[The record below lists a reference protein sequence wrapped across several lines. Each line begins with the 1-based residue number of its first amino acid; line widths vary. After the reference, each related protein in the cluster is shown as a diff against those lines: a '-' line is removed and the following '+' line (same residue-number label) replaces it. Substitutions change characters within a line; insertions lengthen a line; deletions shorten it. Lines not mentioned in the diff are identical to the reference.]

1 MTVQGPLT
9 ISLTILIPADE
20 DSAKKL
26 AEIRHDDEEA
36 ATEQQDKRRR

>member
-9 ISLTILIPADE
+9 ISRAILIPADE

-26 AEIRHDDEEA
+26 AEIRRDDEESA
-36 ATEQQDKRRR
+36 EMNNRIKG